1 HSTEEIAAWEA
12 NPSILEFQAN
22 SNTGNYDI
30 TYNRLELTVN
40 PAQQFIS
47 GIVTAYFV
55 AKEDLN
61 SIVFDL
67 ADTMNV
73 SQVLYDGN
81 PVSYTDFGDALTI
94 YFPDTIPAT
103 PVAAVAIHD
112 AGSRDDPQDSF
123 TTHHH
128 NGVPALLTLS
138 QPYRAK

>member
-1 HSTEEIAAWEA
+1 MTRLIVFFAFLFFGYTAFSQSTEEIAAWEA
-12 NPSILEFQAN
+12 NPSILEFQAS

-47 GIVTAYFV
+47 GIVTTYFV

-81 PVSYTDFGDALTI
+81 PVSFTHLGDELTI
-94 YFPDTIPAT
+94 YFPDTIPAASSDT
-103 PVAAVAIHD
+103 RPI
-112 AGSRDDPQDSF
+112 G
-123 TTHHH
+123 TCW
-128 NGVPALLTLS
+128 
-138 QPYRAK
+138 YRVGMRAFIL